1 MDTEPFREDEG
12 TEAQSLETR
21 SESRPRPVG
30 IFLIGFL
37 GVCVPSLALTAL
49 GIIHFGSRSVKQP
62 VEFNHRKHVAEL
74 GIACDACHSD
84 YEKETFAG
92 LPKADVCAA
101 CHAEAQGSSEEERA
115 LVEKLKRGETLEWK
129 RLFAQ
134 PPHVFYSHRRHVKVA
149 KIACAT
155 CHGGIADTTSPPGKV
170 RNLAMEDCIE
180 CHRNSK
186 VSVAC
191 TTCHR

>member
-1 MDTEPFREDEG
+1 MDTEPFHEDEG
-12 TEAQSLETR
+12 TEAPSSEAP
-21 SESRPRPVG
+21 SESQPRPVG

-62 VEFNHRKHVAEL
+62 VEFNHKKHVAEL
-74 GIACDACHSD
+74 GISCDTCHSS
-84 YEKETFAG
+84 YQTQTFSG
-92 LPKADVCAA
+92 FPKAEDCAA
-101 CHAEAQGSSEEERA
+101 CHAEAQGSSEKERA

-134 PPHVFYSHRRHVKVA
+134 PPHVFYSHRRHVVA
-149 KIACAT
+149 GKIACAT
-155 CHGGIADTTSPPGKV
+155 CHEGIADTTSPPRQV
-170 RNLAMEDCIE
+170 RKLAMKECIG
-180 CHRNSK
+180 CHLNSK

>member
-12 TEAQSLETR
+12 IEAQPPEAR
-21 SESRPRPVG
+21 SEPQSRPVG

-49 GIIHFGSRSVKQP
+49 GIIHFGSRSVRQP
-62 VEFNHRKHVAEL
+62 VEFNHRKHVTEL
-74 GIACDACHSD
+74 GISCDTCHSS
-84 YEKETFAG
+84 YQTQTFSG
-92 LPKADVCAA
+92 LPKAEDCAA
-101 CHAEAQGSSEEERA
+101 CHAEAQGSSDKERA
-115 LVEKLKRGETLEWK
+115 LVEKLKRGGTLEWK

-134 PPHVFYSHRRHVKVA
+134 PPHVFYSHRRHVVA
-149 KIACAT
+149 GKIACAT
-155 CHGGIADTTSPPGKV
+155 CHGGIADTTSPPRQV
-170 RNLAMEDCIE
+170 RKLAMQDCIG
-180 CHRNSK
+180 CHLKSK